1 MSLKDLLPEIEK
13 VSERSE
19 LSFRV
24 AEWVAFSRLHGGSAP
39 FTGPETWVSWLE
51 THPLV
56 EPAIFELRNETGLLA
71 VLPMYREGR
80 VYRMAA
86 DKDLDYQDLTA
97 NSPDSAV
104 ELLARVIETYTREG
118 FTFTFSKVAEGTR
131 LHAALI
137 HPRIPQ
143 VGAVSKRYWSSC
155 PTATFRW
162 EKGDEFHSALSSR
175 QRKDHKSASRRLKEV
190 FPNSFV
196 EHLGEEVIPFEKILA
211 VAKLHRENQHRKGG
225 RSIFADEEFLRFLR
239 RQSENGA
246 FLRLSIL
253 WEKEGGAPL
262 AFAVGYFKEHTFYYY
277 LTSYD
282 GRQSELSVGRL
293 LMVETLVHRAT
304 ACQANV
310 LRLDMLCGLEPYK
323 SRWAKSYYDVLKF
336 QILPKSFAY
345 LPQRAV
351 YVTVYGLKSVKERVL
366 QCLGRDGVADL
377 EHEAIGLTR

>member
-1 MSLKDLLPEIEK
+1 MSHSDLPPEIK
-13 VSERSE
+13 RVSERSE
-19 LSFRV
+19 LSGKMG
-24 AEWVAFSRLHGGSAP
+24 EWVAFSQLHGGSAP

-51 THPLV
+51 THPRV
-56 EPAIFELRNETGLLA
+56 EPAIFELRDETGLLA

-86 DKDLDYQDLTA
+86 DQDLDYQDLTA
-97 NSPDSAV
+97 DSPDSAV
-104 ELLARVIETYTREG
+104 ELLARVIDMCTREG

-131 LHAALI
+131 LHASLI

-162 EKGDEFHSALSSR
+162 GEGAGFHSALSSR
-175 QRKDHKSASRRLKEV
+175 QRKDHKSACRRLREV
-190 FPNSFV
+190 FPDSFV
-196 EHLGEEVIPFEKILA
+196 EYLGEGVIPFEKILA

-225 RSIFADEEFLRFLR
+225 RSIFSDLEFLQFLQ

-246 FLRLSIL
+246 SLRLSIL

-262 AFAVGYFKEHTFYYY
+262 AFAVGYFKEHTFFYY

-282 GRQSELSVGRL
+282 GRQSELSVGRV
-293 LMVETLVHRAT
+293 LMVETLVHRASD
-304 ACQANV
+304 CQGNV

-336 QILPKSFAY
+336 QVLPKSLAY
-345 LPQRAV
+345 LPQRAA

-366 QCLGRDGVADL
+366 HCLGRDGAAAL
-377 EHEAIGLTR
+377 EHEEIGLTR